1 LHCAYNFILKARFNS
16 RFQVGLPP
24 GRALPQALNQYL
36 VFACQREIVQSA
48 KVAPFHT
55 GIQAKLAR
63 KDIVLKRCA

>member
-1 LHCAYNFILKARFNS
+1 MDEDLRF
-16 RFQVGLPP
+16 RPQLPP

-36 VFACQREIVQSA
+36 VFACQRARVQSA

-63 KDIVLKRCA
+63 KDIVLKHRA